1 MHPLI
6 RFLLPSILF
15 VPTAAAA
22 QRSSAIA
29 LNPIAAAQLDLVGEA
44 ETAVRPR
51 LSVGV
56 TWNRSRSEGT
66 SESGHERT
74 ERLWKSVDAVARYY
88 WSGRAPDGLSV
99 GLTAGHAWTTR
110 WRTLDFGSGPGT
122 DAYSAAEWTLGGR
135 VDYNRTFKS
144 RVHAGVGLGAKLG
157 LMQRG
162 DDFADMPL
170 LIPSLRT
177 VIGMRF

>member
-1 MHPLI
+1 MHRAI
-6 RFLLPSILF
+6 RLLLPTILF
-15 VPTAAAA
+15 LPTAAAA
-22 QRSSAIA
+22 QRISAVA
-29 LNPIAAAQLDLVGEA
+29 LNPIAAVQLDLVGEA
-44 ETAVRPR
+44 ETTVRPR

-66 SESGHERT
+66 NESGTERT

-110 WRTLDFGSGPGT
+110 WRTLDFGAGAGT
-122 DAYSAAEWTLGGR
+122 DAFSAAQWTLGGR
-135 VDYNRTFKS
+135 FDYNRTFRS
-144 RVHAGVGLGAKLG
+144 RIHVGLGVGAKLG
-157 LMQRG
+157 VMQRG

-177 VIGMRF
+177 VVGMRF